1 MPTARATRRH
11 AGMPAGLRNGP
22 VYMDYNATTPV
33 DSRVLAA
40 MMPFLD
46 THFGNPSSSHHYGD
60 APHAA
65 VARAREQIAALIGA
79 VPDEITF
86 TGSGS
91 EADAMAIRGVAI
103 AAIDTGVDRPH
114 VITQPTEHPAVLAA
128 CRYVQRHHGAQI
140 TVLPVDDHGLV
151 HPDALGAALTPRTVL
166 VTVMHANNE
175 TGVLQPL
182 SQLAAMAHQHGA
194 LFHTDAAQTVGK
206 VPVDVTALG
215 ADLPTAVGHKMYAPK
230 GIAALYIL
238 DGSTR
243 SP

>member
-103 AAIDTGVDRPH
+103 AAIDAMREP
-114 VITQPTEHPAVLAA
+114 PP
-128 CRYVQRHHGAQI
+128 
-140 TVLPVDDHGLV
+140 PP
-151 HPDALGAALTPRTVL
+151 PDAGPPAGPAAREV
-166 VTVMHANNE
+166 
-175 TGVLQPL
+175 
-182 SQLAAMAHQHGA
+182 
-194 LFHTDAAQTVGK
+194 
-206 VPVDVTALG
+206 
-215 ADLPTAVGHKMYAPK
+215 
-230 GIAALYIL
+230 
-238 DGSTR
+238 
-243 SP
+243 